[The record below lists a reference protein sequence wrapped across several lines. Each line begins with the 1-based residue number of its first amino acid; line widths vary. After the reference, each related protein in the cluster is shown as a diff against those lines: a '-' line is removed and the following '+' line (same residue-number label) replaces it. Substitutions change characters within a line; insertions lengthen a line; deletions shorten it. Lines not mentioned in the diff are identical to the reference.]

1 MMETLIHPLVL
12 WAIEGILGLVV
23 VGLLTLWKS
32 HYDFRLEVSK
42 EYVKNADLAQRVT
55 SVDSSVIELR
65 RKMESDMG
73 EMRRDITRILE
84 LVAEIRG
91 KTNVHGTTTG

>member
-1 MMETLIHPLVL
+1 MNTILQPLAL

-23 VGLLTLWKS
+23 VGLLILWKS
-32 HYDFRLEVSK
+32 HYEFKVEVAR
-42 EYVKNADLAQRVT
+42 EYLKKTDLRERV
-55 SVDSSVIELR
+55 SGIDSSVIELR

-91 KTNVHGTTTG
+91 KTNVHGTASG

>member
-1 MMETLIHPLVL
+1 MNTILQPLAL

-23 VGLLTLWKS
+23 VGLLVLWKS
-32 HYDFRLEVSK
+32 HYEFKVEVAR
-42 EYVKNADLAQRVT
+42 EYLKKTDLRERV
-55 SVDSSVIELR
+55 SGIDSSVIELR

-91 KTNVHGTTTG
+91 KTNVHGTASG

>member
-1 MMETLIHPLVL
+1 MEYAQHIAEWATELV
-12 WAIEGILGLVV
+12 LGLVV
-23 VGLLTLWKS
+23 IGLIKLWKS
-32 HYDFRLEVSK
+32 HYDLRLEVAR

-91 KTNVHGTTTG
+91 KTNVHGTASG